1 MLTTVNLLLSYTR
14 GIKLI
19 FTGDHISIEV
29 AFKDPNV
36 TLGLRKCN
44 YSLTRSEE
52 LYIWPFEGNH
62 EADET
67 TGENEFGARVLNC
80 MYIDSLYPFHTPPHR
95 SDQITG
101 EE

>member
-29 AFKDPNV
+29 AFKEPNV

-44 YSLTRSEE
+44 YSLTRGEE
-52 LYIWPFEGNH
+52 LYIWPLK
-62 EADET
+62 ET
-67 TGENEFGARVLNC
+67 MRLMRPPVK
-80 MYIDSLYPFHTPPHR
+80 MSLVPV
-95 SDQITG
+95 S
-101 EE
+101 